1 MAEALD
7 AVPAGGTLKFP
18 VGSASV
24 NDEVTISKDMTI
36 LGNGVIFSKGLVVTD
51 AEVVVDNV
59 ALNVTGADT
68 SDKATALKVSGTKPF
83 TLKNS
88 SVSGTTRTA
97 VSILTSGEVTFED
110 NTFSAGSQNIYN
122 MVEFSIGNAR
132 DISKVTFTDNVFN
145 GTLKNN
151 AVSFYNLVDGAEI
164 DFVGNAFDS
173 FDVANNP
180 IRLSNPRNVNAVFNF
195 KNNTY
200 SFNSETPDSRGYT
213 AFMLLQ
219 DYSKSDG
226 QDFSKFTI
234 NFDNLVRG
242 SKKLTEKGSGIDN
255 VFYVYADGKGILDDG
270 INDPVVSFK

>member
-1 MAEALD
+1 M
-7 AVPAGGTLKFP
+7 
-18 VGSASV
+18 GSASV

-164 DFVGNAFDS
+164 DFVGNTFDS

-219 DYSKSDG
+219 DYSKNDG

-270 INDPVVSFK
+270 TNDPVVSFK